1 MFDVDGVKYSRKCI
15 LGDIHN
21 TLNKKKVDGKIFFEK
36 LCYMFSA
43 ERTQGVLRLH
53 IDLEFFSIK
62 ACKGKMN
69 NLNIQCFIYIAGYV
83 LYQSK
88 TESFDPWGMGP
99 LPRGHDSLYSFIQP
113 LLMYA

>member
-1 MFDVDGVKYSRKCI
+1 
-15 LGDIHN
+15 
-21 TLNKKKVDGKIFFEK
+21 
-36 LCYMFSA
+36 
-43 ERTQGVLRLH
+43 
-53 IDLEFFSIK
+53 
-62 ACKGKMN
+62 MN